1 MNPTKTKKSTINE
14 FQFSSAFLKRAQG
27 NVYIDAVRICKSI
40 CGRESESERER
51 ERERAKV

>member
-51 ERERAKV
+51 ERAKV